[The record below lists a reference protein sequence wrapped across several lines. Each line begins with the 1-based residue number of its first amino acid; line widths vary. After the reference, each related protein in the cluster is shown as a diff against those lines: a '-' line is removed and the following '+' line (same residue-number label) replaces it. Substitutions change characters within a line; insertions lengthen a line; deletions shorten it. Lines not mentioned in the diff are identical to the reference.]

1 MAAIKAQ
8 QESSQESQASPP
20 SHFGVKHWGEVRS
33 RNSEFRMTPNRD
45 AASRASEK
53 QKANRQRTG
62 TGYQQPL
69 PEANPQA
76 SATGD
81 RPPLTDAERQRR
93 GAELYPRLLRAVA
106 ARKADCSAYYAPS
119 LRHGLQCPD
128 VLRSAA
134 ATGETPQRI

>member
-20 SHFGVKHWGEVRS
+20 SHFEVKHWGEVRS

-62 TGYQQPL
+62 TGYQQ
-69 PEANPQA
+69 
-76 SATGD
+76 
-81 RPPLTDAERQRR
+81 PLTDAERQRR